1 MHARVGQL
9 THPLQNEPENNNPTY
24 PTCAMPVWVEA
35 PIGIEL
41 RSLMNSHGFSSTKI
55 IGYEHNWVDAANY
68 PIELVREEDDVPL

>member
-1 MHARVGQL
+1 
-9 THPLQNEPENNNPTY
+9 
-24 PTCAMPVWVEA
+24 MPVWVEA

-68 PIELVREEDDVPL
+68 PVELVREEDDVSL